1 MNNYQ
6 ILIEYKGTNFFGW
19 QYQNNKRTVQG
30 EIQNALKKIN
40 NNKEVKIIGSGRTDT
55 GVHAIGQSASFEIE
69 KEWDQNK
76 LKMAINGNLSN
87 DVRIFDCKKKSKT
100 FHARFS
106 AKKRKYIY
114 KCFPGKSVI
123 NRGLVWEI
131 SEKIKLDI
139 LNDCAQYLN
148 GKIDFTT
155 FSKNNPEIKNR
166 FCNVCSCQWI
176 NNYPFYI
183 FEIEADR
190 FLHHQVR
197 ILVGTMIK
205 VAENI
210 ISKNYFIDLLNNKVR
225 NPKIFKA
232 PSYGLY
238 LKKVS
243 Y

>member
-1 MNNYQ
+1 MYNYQ
-6 ILIEYKGTNFFGW
+6 ILIEYDGTNFFGW

-30 EIQNALKKIN
+30 EIQDALKKIN
-40 NNKEVKIIGSGRTDT
+40 KDKDVKIIGSRRTDT
-55 GVHAIGQSASFEIE
+55 GVHAISQSANFQIE
-69 KEWDQNK
+69 KEWDLNK

-87 DVRIFDCKKKSKT
+87 DVRIFHCQKKSKN

-106 AKKRKYIY
+106 AKKRQYIY
-114 KCFPGKSVI
+114 KCFLGKSVL
-123 NRGLVWEI
+123 NRGFTWEI
-131 SEKIKLDI
+131 SEKISI
-139 LNDCAQYLN
+139 SSLNDCAKYLN
-148 GKIDFTT
+148 GKIDFST

-166 FCNVCSCQWI
+166 FCNICSCEWI
-176 NNYPFYI
+176 NNYPFYT

-190 FLHHQVR
+190 FLHHLVR
-197 ILVGTMIK
+197 NLVGTMIK

-210 ISKNYFIDLLNNKVR
+210 ITKNYFIDLLNNQIN

-232 PSYGLY
+232 PSHGLY

>member
-1 MNNYQ
+1 MYNYQ
-6 ILIEYKGTNFFGW
+6 ILIEYNGTNFFGW

-40 NNKEVKIIGSGRTDT
+40 NEKDVKIIGSGRTDT
-55 GVHAIGQSASFEIE
+55 GVHAISQSANFQIE
-69 KEWDQNK
+69 KEWDLNK

-87 DVRIFDCKKKSKT
+87 DVMIFDCQKKSKN

-114 KCFPGKSVI
+114 KCFSGKSVI
-123 NRGLVWEI
+123 NRDFSWEI
-131 SEKIKLDI
+131 SEKIPI
-139 LNDCAQYLN
+139 NRLNDCAKYLN
-148 GKIDFTT
+148 GKIDFST

-166 FCNVCSCQWI
+166 FCNIYSCEWI

-190 FLHHQVR
+190 FLHHLVR
-197 ILVGTMIK
+197 NLVGTMIK

-210 ISKNYFIDLLNNKVR
+210 ITQNYFIDLLNNKIN

-232 PSYGLY
+232 PAYGLY
-238 LKKVS
+238 LKEVS